1 MSGQRLWGTSAQ
13 IIFRG
18 WGDEQEFFWDGGM
31 EEYTNILLITYG
43 LGLITSGQRLWG
55 TSVHFFSC
63 LLSIFRGIGP
73 VFRGIRPG

>member
-18 WGDEQEFFWDGGM
+18 WGMSRNLSGVDGGGV

-43 LGLITSGQRLWG
+43 
-55 TSVHFFSC
+55 
-63 LLSIFRGIGP
+63 
-73 VFRGIRPG
+73 